1 MYYVLENKLLL
12 LLLLLLLGQKR
23 LVFKINSWTAEKIV
37 LFSESDKLAFPYKSI
52 FNEGWQ

>member
-52 FNEGWQ
+52 FNVGWQ